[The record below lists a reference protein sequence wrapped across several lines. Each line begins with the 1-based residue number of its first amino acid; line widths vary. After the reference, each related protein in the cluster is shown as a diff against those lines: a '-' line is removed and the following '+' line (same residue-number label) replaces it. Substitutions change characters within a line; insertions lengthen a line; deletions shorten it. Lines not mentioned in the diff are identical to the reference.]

1 MEGIV
6 CAGIVWGLFNKHRR
20 EMPPALQHIVQRHF
34 QDGSHIMAL
43 DAMIEFLVSA
53 PSLDDD
59 DRAGINAI
67 LDAGVMKAWS
77 NEIRQRMSA

>member
-1 MEGIV
+1 
-6 CAGIVWGLFNKHRR
+6 
-20 EMPPALQHIVQRHF
+20 MPPTLQHIVQRHF

-67 LDAGVMKAWS
+67 LDAGVMRAWS